1 MNRKKLKA
9 LLADNYILTESVNNQ
24 QRLDLILNWLSYFKK
39 PFEIYQYVRV
49 YVSAYFH
56 PESKFNKHKCFDIVV
71 QIRAFRFEDGDEELI
86 KEMRSSYF
94 NKDYFIEYLQILTE
108 LSLIF
113 PLVIK
118 EIQKNIRG

>member
-49 YVSAYFH
+49 YVSAYFR
-56 PESKFNKHKCFDIVV
+56 PETQFNKTKYFDIVV
-71 QIRAFRFEDGDEELI
+71 QIRAFRFDDDDEEFI

-94 NKDYFIEYLQILTE
+94 NKDYFIEDWEVLTE
-108 LSLIF
+108 VSLIF
-113 PLVIK
+113 PLVFK
-118 EIQKNIRG
+118 EIQKKY